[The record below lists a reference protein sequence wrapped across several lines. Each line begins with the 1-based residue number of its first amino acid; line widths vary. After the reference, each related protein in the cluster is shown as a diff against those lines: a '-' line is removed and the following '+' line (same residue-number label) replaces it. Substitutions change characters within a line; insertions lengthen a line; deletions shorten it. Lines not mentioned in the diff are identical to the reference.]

1 MRKPI
6 PSSDRYEITSSGQV
20 FRKKHQIKTY
30 LHNNYDMVNLSLAK
44 GEPRRAYSIAR
55 LVYSTFRGPIP
66 SDKIIHHLDQNR
78 RNNDISNLTLVS
90 RGQLNKRMRLIP
102 YQRDLVKHIYNNSQ
116 VKPSQNQL
124 AKEFNVS
131 VSTIN
136 KIINKGK

>member
-6 PSSDRYEITSSGQV
+6 PSSDRYEITFSGQV
-20 FRKKHQIKTY
+20 FHKKHQIKTY

-66 SDKIIHHLDQNR
+66 PDKVIHHLDQNR

-90 RGQLNKRMRLIP
+90 RGQLNKRRRLDTHE
-102 YQRDLVKHIYNNSQ
+102 RDAVRYAYSIGSNSQ
-116 VKPSQNQL
+116 NIL
-124 AKEFNVS
+124 AKAFGVS

>member
-20 FRKKHQIKTY
+20 FHQKHSIKTY

-55 LVYSTFRGPIP
+55 LVYSTFRGSIP
-66 SDKIIHHLDQNR
+66 SDKVIHHLDQNR

-90 RGQLNKRMRLIP
+90 RGQLNKRQRLGM
-102 YQRDLVKHIYNNSQ
+102 DEKLSIYSAYCG
-116 VKPSQNQL
+116 VGSISQNQL
-124 AKEFNVS
+124 AKAFGVS

-136 KIINKGK
+136 KIINKG